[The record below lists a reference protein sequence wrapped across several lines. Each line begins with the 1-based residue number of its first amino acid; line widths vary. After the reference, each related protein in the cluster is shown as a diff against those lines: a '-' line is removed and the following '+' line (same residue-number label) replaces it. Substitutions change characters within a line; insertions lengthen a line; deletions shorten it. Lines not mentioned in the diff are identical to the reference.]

1 MAASQPA
8 ARSRPYGAP
17 RSHAGPQETNS
28 DPYPATSHHGSSRH
42 RGFTLSMILTSL
54 IRATCS
60 ARGETRV
67 EMTHKALPPTRALG
81 AGLHQR
87 EDAVPELAKADRVSE
102 CPSLLG
108 GLYPAVGSP
117 EEWRLLDP
125 AQNGCTEGPQL
136 YYNANLIA
144 SPGRNEQKHGRCR
157 PFQIKSEILMIGEN
171 SIRKAR
177 VSLYS
182 LGCPGT
188 QRRVPGFTS
197 NFDGRNPRGF
207 HVYRQSFLHFK
218 CEETL
223 NRIKYRE
230 SNESVRKIDIYK
242 K

>member
-1 MAASQPA
+1 MPQPPAQTDALQRGTSRSNAPLPSAVRLLRPRPPSTRYMAASQPA

-102 CPSLLG
+102 CRSLLG

-117 EEWRLLDP
+117 GTAPRM
-125 AQNGCTEGPQL
+125 CS
-136 YYNANLIA
+136 ANLTLPI
-144 SPGRNEQKHGRCR
+144 PGRCHS
-157 PFQIKSEILMIGEN
+157 P
-171 SIRKAR
+171 
-177 VSLYS
+177 
-182 LGCPGT
+182 
-188 QRRVPGFTS
+188 TS
-197 NFDGRNPRGF
+197 
-207 HVYRQSFLHFK
+207 S
-218 CEETL
+218 
-223 NRIKYRE
+223 
-230 SNESVRKIDIYK
+230 
-242 K
+242 